1 MSQKTYA
8 TFENYGNPALQ
19 KESEVITTS
28 NYTPIEIQSIQHKKK
43 ILTDYGMVV
52 VLVHAKWCGPCK
64 GFKPKF
70 FQYAKANINKAYFAQ
85 EDVDLGLTE
94 GISAVPSI
102 LVYKRGKLFK
112 IIKGGKL
119 EEVDELL
126 PPM

>member
-8 TFENYGNPALQ
+8 TFEDYGNPTPQ
-19 KESEVITTS
+19 RETITTS

-43 ILTDYGMVV
+43 ILTDNGIVV

-70 FQYAKANINKAYFAQ
+70 FQYAKQNMNKAYFAQ
-85 EDVDLGLTE
+85 EDVDLALTE

-102 LVYKRGKLFK
+102 IVYKKGNIFK
-112 IIKGGKL
+112 MIKGGKL
-119 EEVDELL
+119 EEVDEILS
-126 PPM
+126 PM